1 MNEEKI
7 DEGIFLT
14 PDEEFWMKKMK
25 DIAAGSIKSIEE
37 AGKHIIGI
45 ITVMQ
50 GIYAAVLAFSG
61 IKEIPEANLPAAVF
75 YVSPILLWLVSLF
88 FVLRVFKTKKYNYYS
103 NSPGSAKE
111 TFIEI
116 SAYKQKNLNV
126 SYFFLC
132 LSFVIAVLG
141 ILYWLYIGTTPSPTI

>member
-7 DEGIFLT
+7 EEGIPLT
-14 PDEEFWMKKMK
+14 LDEEFWMTKMK
-25 DIAAGSIKSIEE
+25 DITADSIKSIEE
-37 AGKHIIGI
+37 AGKHIIGM

-61 IKEIPEANLPAAVF
+61 IKEIPEANILSAIF
-75 YVSPILLWLVSLF
+75 YVSPILLWLISLF
-88 FVLRVFKTKKYNYYS
+88 FALRVFITKKYVYYT
-103 NSPGSAKE
+103 NSPDSAKD
-111 TFIEI
+111 TFLKI
-116 SAYKQKNLNV
+116 SACKQKNLKI

-141 ILYWLYIGTTPSPTI
+141 ILYWLYQ